1 MTHKR
6 AYDVIEAL
14 GHKIDFVSVSREKAN
29 PCWVDEIRIADSN
42 DFLHH
47 QSYPNFMM

>member
-29 PCWVDEIRIADSN
+29 PCWVDEIRTADSN

-47 QSYPNFMM
+47 QSDPNFMM